1 MDFDWLKAHIEREG
15 NLEKVLADSAERIC
29 EGFLAD
35 RMTVYQA
42 VDDGTALV
50 AILQMGLESFG
61 SVKVRLDSN
70 RSVAGYVGANQ
81 RVVNIRD
88 ANDDAEVAPLELKHK
103 MFRAIDE
110 RTGYRTT
117 QVLAAPV
124 VAEGRLLGVVE
135 LLNRTDGRRFPKA
148 IEKDLSL
155 LCEILAPAL
164 AKAASPALS

>member
-1 MDFDWLKAHIEREG
+1 MDFDWLKARIEREA
-15 NLEKVLADSAERIC
+15 NLEKVLADSAPMIC

-35 RMTVYQA
+35 RLTVYRA
-42 VDDGTALV
+42 VDDGAALV
-50 AILQMGLESFG
+50 AIFQMGLESFG

-81 RVVNIRD
+81 RLVNIRD
-88 ANDDAEVAPLELKHK
+88 GYDDEELAPLALAHK

-117 QVLAAPV
+117 QILAAPV
-124 VAEGRLLGVVE
+124 AAQGRLLGVVE
-135 LLNRTDGRRFPKA
+135 LLNRSDGRRFPKSS
-148 IEKDLSL
+148 EKDVTA

-164 AKAASPALS
+164 SKAASPALS

>member
-1 MDFDWLKAHIEREG
+1 MDFDWLKARIERDA
-15 NLEKVLADSAERIC
+15 NLEKVLADSAQAIC

-35 RMTVYQA
+35 RLTVYRA
-42 VDDGTALV
+42 VDDGAALV
-50 AILQMGLESFG
+50 AVVQMGLESFG

-70 RSVAGYVGANQ
+70 RSVAGYVGAHQ
-81 RVVNIRD
+81 RLVNIRD
-88 ANDDAEVAPLELKHK
+88 ANDDAELAPLELKHK

-124 VAEGRLLGVVE
+124 VTQGRLLGVVE

-148 IEKDLSL
+148 IEKDLTV